1 MGYARIDADFIIPRD
16 CIGVDI
22 GMLTDW
28 NFWFSVITAIVAI
41 VALVQ
46 TKQQIKLSNKQHLFD
61 KRVEH
66 YLIAKGLIQLY
77 ESNKTFIIFKDD
89 TPVLAMDFIFAQM
102 TNNVYLEKITDV
114 IAHPLEQPYHKEFLT
129 KMEILKEVSSKIKF
143 IFGDKAAVLLGDFVL
158 RYQELLF
165 RMYQYQI
172 LIENMKKTSQEFHL
186 TIDKAQESVG
196 EKHQRE
202 ELQKAIDDLKQ
213 AYDMLKKEKVEEKIE
228 KQIRLK

>member
-1 MGYARIDADFIIPRD
+1 M
-16 CIGVDI
+16 
-22 GMLTDW
+22 MLTDW
-28 NFWFSVITAIVAI
+28 NFWFSVITAVVAVI
-41 VALVQ
+41 ALVQ

-77 ESNKTFIIFKDD
+77 ESNKTLIIFKDD
-89 TPVLAMDFIFAQM
+89 TPVLAMDSIFAQM

-114 IAHPLEQPYHKEFLT
+114 ISHPLEQPYHKEFLT
-129 KMEILKEVSSKIKF
+129 KMEILKEVSSKINF
-143 IFGDKAAVLLGDFVL
+143 IFGDKAAVLLGDYVL

-172 LIENMKKTSQEFHL
+172 LIENMKKASQEFHL

-196 EKHQRE
+196 EKHHRE
-202 ELQKAIDDLKQ
+202 ELQKAIDNLKQ
-213 AYDMLKKEKVEEKIE
+213 AYNALKKEKVEEKIE